1 VNGLSHKSHVSEGAK
16 LQVGAEKHREAV
28 TNQMASA
35 TLLSEVTNV
44 EPQAARWY
52 AIYTSSRHEKVVAK
66 QLEDRGIESFLP
78 LYRSWHRWKDRRKLV
93 DLALFPSY
101 VFVRIEAQKRLRVLQ
116 VPGVVNL
123 VSFNGEPAA
132 LPEQEINALR
142 NGLENHVY
150 AEPHPYLRVGRKV
163 RVVRG
168 PMAGAEGILS
178 RKKDKHR
185 VVISIDL
192 LMRSIA
198 VEVEG
203 ADLEAV
209 CS

>member
-1 VNGLSHKSHVSEGAK
+1 LNGLSHKGHVSEGAE
-16 LQVGAEKHREAV
+16 LQVSAEIHQAV
-28 TNQMASA
+28 VKDQMASA
-35 TLLSEVTNV
+35 TPLPKVSNV
-44 EPQAARWY
+44 EQGAARWY
-52 AIYTSSRHEKVVAK
+52 AIYTSSRHEKVIAK

-93 DLALFPSY
+93 ELALFPSY
-101 VFVRIEAQKRLRVLQ
+101 VFVRIEAQERLRVLE

-142 NGLENHVY
+142 NGLENDIY

-203 ADLEAV
+203 ADLEAI

>member
-1 VNGLSHKSHVSEGAK
+1 
-16 LQVGAEKHREAV
+16 
-28 TNQMASA
+28 MASA
-35 TLLSEVTNV
+35 TLLLSEVTDV
-44 EPQAARWY
+44 ERQAARWY
-52 AIYTSSRHEKVVAK
+52 AIYTSSRHEKVVAN
-66 QLEDRGIESFLP
+66 QLEQRGIESFLP

-93 DLALFPSY
+93 ELALFPSY
-101 VFVRIEAQKRLRVLQ
+101 VFVRMEAQKRLRVLQ

-142 NGLENHVY
+142 SGLEHQVY
-150 AEPHPYLRVGRKV
+150 AEPHPYLKVGRKV
-163 RVVRG
+163 RVARG

-185 VVISIDL
+185 VVISIDV

-198 VEVEG
+198 VEVDG
-203 ADLEAV
+203 NDVEAIG
-209 CS
+209 S